1 VPVQTWDSQV
11 GDYNDITPIK
21 SSEDARIVRY
31 QAGRLGVALLM
42 AGLLLIKWS
51 VSLLVPLKESAGFAY
66 EVHLKAQEESRE
78 LPRKQGPV
86 LASAIL
92 SLFIAIIYDSFGSF
106 PIFTEY
112 GAAWIAIFMCVSYAA
127 SLVLYAFLQD
137 DLYIL
142 PSKLALK
149 LSLYL
154 MLLNSQR
161 LSLVMVCTGLIVL
174 VRTLNQVILV
184 RFHKFYVLDIIIKR
198 YERTLPFQ
206 PIDDSAIEVTNTLRE
221 AADNSLNVVA
231 GWLSA
236 GYSLFAYTLYAYL
249 GLSLY
254 RSHMLYCF
262 YFLTVVA
269 VLEGVVNW
277 LLSWGRQMTGKAQL
291 STVVQGVRR
300 QYQGRATRWALCSP
314 VPHSPSLR
322 TLKRGQELAL
332 SGLSSQFFLTI
343 TLFGLGVLSCAVGV
357 KMFKCWPVNPFLDY
371 WLFVVGVL
379 SGVVCWGFK
388 TGAVLLAKW
397 GLWKLSGLH
406 VYYERGVDG
415 SIITNP
421 TEHIH
426 NEVLKMTAAAAPTS
440 RRDFQ
445 VSTAADDIVSI
456 AGGKDSIDDKI
467 RLLMNLLE
475 DMDLLSL
482 INTEKC
488 FLDLAKELDISN
500 PEQVKERLKDLS
512 VPEHK
517 VQLLSAH
524 RVKLD
529 IPYSLFPQELVYAW
543 GEESGVFPAVSM
555 YPEESWEGKLSASSR
570 ENSAFI

>member
-1 VPVQTWDSQV
+1 
-11 GDYNDITPIK
+11 
-21 SSEDARIVRY
+21 
-31 QAGRLGVALLM
+31 M
-42 AGLLLIKWS
+42 LIKWS
-51 VSLLVPLKESAGFAY
+51 VSLLIPLKESVGFAY
-66 EVHLKAQEESRE
+66 GTQLKTLQESRE

-92 SLFIAIIYDSFGSF
+92 CLFLALIYDSFGSF

-112 GAAWIAIFMCVSYAA
+112 GAAWIVIFQCVSYAA

-184 RFHKFYVLDIIIKR
+184 RFHRFYVLDMIIKR
-198 YERTLPFQ
+198 YERTLPYQ
-206 PIDDSAIEVTNTLRE
+206 PIDDEAIETTNTLRE
-221 AADNSLNVVA
+221 AADNSLNVVV

-236 GYSLFAYTLYAYL
+236 GYALFAYVLYDYL
-249 GLSLY
+249 AFGLY

-269 VLEGVVNW
+269 VLEGLVNW
-277 LLSWGRQMTGKAQL
+277 LLSWGRQMTARKAQL
-291 STVVQGVRR
+291 STVVQAVRR
-300 QYQGRATRWALCSP
+300 HYQGRVTRWALCSS

-357 KMFKCWPVNPFLDY
+357 KMFKSWPVNPFLDY

-379 SGVVCWGFK
+379 SAGVGWGLK
-388 TGAVLLAKW
+388 TAAVLLAKRI
-397 GLWKLSGLH
+397 LWKLSGLH

-426 NEVLKMTAAAAPTS
+426 NEVLKMTASAAPPS

-445 VSTAADDIVSI
+445 VSTAAEDIVSI

-467 RLLMNLLE
+467 RLLVDLLE

-488 FLDLAKELDISN
+488 FLELAKELDISN

-524 RVKLD
+524 RAKLD
-529 IPYSLFPQELVYAW
+529 IPYCLFPQELVYAW
-543 GEESGVFPAVSM
+543 GEERPVFPAVSM
-555 YPEESWEGKLSASSR
+555 YPEDSWEGKLSLSSR
-570 ENSAFI
+570 ESSAFI